1 VSLDWLL
8 IGMHNVGL
16 RVPVIVTVP
25 HPNSEQL
32 LAIARGK
39 LDLQKIERRFPVNS
53 EDAELIALD
62 VIDNGMLPMFP
73 RGAKVL
79 VNPMFPEPGDVCVVV
94 LLTTGEILLRRY
106 QHATSAPG
114 KLPFLLAADNS
125 DYGPPRRIAKVDRP
139 RVFGTVFK
147 LVIELR

>member
-1 VSLDWLL
+1 MTLEVSQAFARRLKKARKAKGLTQLRLANELGISKQLISHWENGRWMPRAADVSRLAHVLGVSLDWLL

-62 VIDNGMLPMFP
+62 VIDNGMLP
-73 RGAKVL
+73 
-79 VNPMFPEPGDVCVVV
+79 
-94 LLTTGEILLRRY
+94 
-106 QHATSAPG
+106 
-114 KLPFLLAADNS
+114 
-125 DYGPPRRIAKVDRP
+125 
-139 RVFGTVFK
+139 
-147 LVIELR
+147 